1 MPDPRRRSDLP
12 DRRVDPLAGL
22 LQLPGV
28 AESVGE
34 TRRAVDAVI
43 GHRVLR
49 QRSAEVSTESAL
61 RGAWA
66 SAVLDGST
74 ATWEQVHESS
84 QPLADAADHDAAGHD
99 AAGHDGHGHDDHDL
113 YDEDDA
119 HDGDH
124 DHTLDGPIMLPLP
137 ARAPVAGASLPD
149 GARVTDDP
157 ILQGAL
163 RVSAALGPLADTW
176 SRAPRQVLARLHVLA
191 AADLVDPADAQQR
204 LGRPQPGPAAGET
217 AARLDALV
225 TLLSPGGT
233 AAPAGVLAAI
243 VQGELLALQPFGTAD
258 GVVARAAARLTFV
271 ERGLDPK
278 SLMALEVGQLE
289 LRDEFDEALEGYRG
303 GTSAGVAR
311 WIVFCGRADVLGA
324 RETLAIC
331 EALQRG

>member
-12 DRRVDPLAGL
+12 DNRPDPLAGL
-22 LQLPGV
+22 LLLPGV
-28 AESVGE
+28 ADSVGE

-66 SAVLDGST
+66 SAVLDGSA
-74 ATWEQVHESS
+74 ATLEQVHESS
-84 QPLADAADHDAAGHD
+84 EPLASADEHAGHGHGSDDAGFDDHDD
-99 AAGHDGHGHDDHDL
+99 SDGHGH
-113 YDEDDA
+113 
-119 HDGDH
+119 GDSG
-124 DHTLDGPIMLPLP
+124 GPIMLPLP
-137 ARAPVAGASLPD
+137 PRIPAASPAHGAG
-149 GARVTDDP
+149 GRVTDDP

-191 AADLVDPADAQQR
+191 AADLVDPAEAQVR
-204 LGRPQPGPAAGET
+204 LGRPQPGPDAGET
-217 AARLDALV
+217 AARLDALA

-243 VQGELLALQPFGTAD
+243 VQGELLALRPFGTAD

-289 LRDEFDEALEGYRG
+289 LREEFDEALDGYRSG
-303 GTSAGVAR
+303 ASAGVAR

>member
-1 MPDPRRRSDLP
+1 MPDPRRRHDLP
-12 DRRVDPLAGL
+12 DHRVDPLAGL
-22 LQLPGV
+22 LALPGV
-28 AESVGE
+28 ADAVGE

-74 ATWEQVHESS
+74 ATLEQVH
-84 QPLADAADHDAAGHD
+84 AASEAAVSDDPHAGHD
-99 AAGHDGHGHDDHDL
+99 HGHVDDLDDFDEHDGHDH
-113 YDEDDA
+113 A
-119 HDGDH
+119 
-124 DHTLDGPIMLPLP
+124 DGPIMLPLP
-137 ARAPVAGASLPD
+137 PRASAPAAAALDRP
-149 GARVTDDP
+149 VTDDP

-176 SRAPRQVLARLHVLA
+176 TRAPRQVLARLHVLA
-191 AADLVDPADAQQR
+191 AADLVAPGEAQDR
-204 LGRPQPGPAAGET
+204 LGRPQPGPSAGET
-217 AARLDALV
+217 AARMDSLV
-225 TLLSPGGT
+225 ALLSPGGT

-243 VQGELLALQPFGTAD
+243 VRGELMALRPFGLAD

-271 ERGLDPK
+271 DRGLDPK
-278 SLMALEVGQLE
+278 SLMALEVGELE
-289 LRDEFDEALEGYRG
+289 LRDEFDEALDGYRS
-303 GTSAGVAR
+303 GTAAGVAR

>member
-12 DRRVDPLAGL
+12 DYRADPLAGL

-28 AESVGE
+28 AETVGE

-49 QRSAEVSTESAL
+49 QRSGEVSSESAL

-66 SAVLDGST
+66 SAVLDGSS
-74 ATWEQVHESS
+74 ATLEQVHESLA
-84 QPLADAADHDAAGHD
+84 PLASPGDRTDGDDGYGDDGDHRDHGHED
-99 AAGHDGHGHDDHDL
+99 HGHGHQ
-113 YDEDDA
+113 A
-119 HDGDH
+119 
-124 DHTLDGPIMLPLP
+124 DGPIMLPLP
-137 ARAPVAGASLPD
+137 PRASAGGAAPAASV
-149 GARVTDDP
+149 GRVTDDP

-163 RVSAALGPLADTW
+163 RVSAALGTLADTW

-191 AADLVDPADAQQR
+191 AADLVDPADAQER
-204 LGRPQPGPAAGET
+204 LGRPQPGPDAAET
-217 AARLDALV
+217 AARLDALA

-243 VQGELLALQPFGTAD
+243 VQGELLALRPFGTAD

-289 LRDEFDEALEGYRG
+289 LREEFDEALDGYRT